1 MSYVVTQGY
10 TIFMAQVSIIS
21 ALDIGSSKTTT
32 LIAQINPETDRITVI
47 GAASLPSRGIKKGQ
61 IINIDE
67 VTQTAIACVEAAE
80 RMAGVNIGRL
90 IVNVSSVQIT
100 SLNSRGIVAVST
112 PGGEIN
118 HDDVIRVIEAAQAVS
133 LPSTQEILHVLPM
146 NFTLDAQTGIRDPIG
161 MSGVRLEVDTHIIM
175 ASSVLVRNI
184 TKCVSEIGAQLD
196 QVVFNGL
203 ASAYS
208 TLTET
213 EKELGVVTAD
223 IGGGTTDLA
232 IYAEGSLAYSAV
244 IPVGAKNITNDL
256 AIGLRV
262 SLESAEKIKL
272 LLSEP
277 VTKMAMPED
286 AWDEPPTNRRS
297 KASEKKKED
306 LLDLS
311 SLNLKEEVM
320 DVSRKTLVEG
330 IIRPRLNEIFDLVG
344 THIKKSGLG
353 HAIPSGLVICG
364 GGGMTIDI
372 LESAKRRLAL
382 PARIGSPT
390 GVTGL
395 IEDVSSPAYATS
407 IGLLLFAVDQ
417 ENTADQGGK
426 LAFNVRGAGAQVGGV
441 VGRIVNM
448 IKSLLP

>member
-1 MSYVVTQGY
+1 
-10 TIFMAQVSIIS
+10 MARPQIIA
-21 ALDIGSSKTTT
+21 ALDIGSSKTAT
-32 LIAQINPETDRITVI
+32 LIAQRNIENGRVTVI

-67 VTQTAIACVEAAE
+67 VTQTSIACVEAAE

-90 IVNVSSVQIT
+90 VVNVSSIQIS

-118 HDDVIRVIEAAQAVS
+118 HDDVMRVIEAAQAVP

-161 MSGVRLEVDTHIIM
+161 MSGVRLEVDTHIIT
-175 ASSVLVRNI
+175 ASSVLTRNI
-184 TKCVSEIGAQLD
+184 AKCVSEIGAQLE
-196 QVVFNGL
+196 QVVFNGV

-213 EKELGVVTAD
+213 EKELGVVCVD

-272 LLSEP
+272 LLGEP
-277 VTKMAMPED
+277 QAKVAMPEELL
-286 AWDEPPTNRRS
+286 DEPPATRN
-297 KASEKKKED
+297 KNKMAAKKKED
-306 LLDLS
+306 MLDLS
-311 SLNLKEEVM
+311 SLNLKEEVG
-320 DVSRKTLVEG
+320 DVSRKTLIDG

-344 THIKKSGLG
+344 AHIKKSGFG

-382 PARIGSPT
+382 PARVGSPG

-395 IEDVSSPAYATS
+395 IEDVSSPAYATT
-407 IGLLLFAVDQ
+407 IGLLLFALEQ
-417 ENTADQGGK
+417 EASADAGGK
-426 LAFNVRGAGAQVGGV
+426 MQFNVRGAGAAVGGLA
-441 VGRIVNM
+441 GRIINM

>member
-1 MSYVVTQGY
+1 
-10 TIFMAQVSIIS
+10 MARPYIIS
-21 ALDIGSSKTTT
+21 ALDIGSSKIAT
-32 LIAQINPETDRITVI
+32 LIAQKNPETGRITVI
-47 GAASLPSRGIKKGQ
+47 GAASLPSKGIKKGQ

-67 VTQTAIACVEAAE
+67 VTQTSVACVEAAE
-80 RMAGVNIGRL
+80 RMAGVSIGRL
-90 IVNVSSVQIT
+90 IVNISSVQIS

-118 HDDVIRVIEAAQAVS
+118 QDDVIRVIEAAQAVS

-184 TKCVSEIGAQLD
+184 AKCVSEIGAQLD
-196 QVVFNGL
+196 QVVFNGV
-203 ASAYS
+203 ASSYS

-213 EKELGVVTAD
+213 EKELGVVTVD

-232 IYAEGSLAYSAV
+232 IYSEGSLAYSAV
-244 IPVGAKNITNDL
+244 IPVGAKNITSDL

-277 VTKMAMPED
+277 QTKISIPED
-286 AWDEPPTNRRS
+286 MLDEPPNRRS
-297 KASEKKKED
+297 KLAEKKKED
-306 LLDLS
+306 MLDLS
-311 SLNLKEEVM
+311 SLQLKEEVG
-320 DVSRKTLVEG
+320 DVSRKTLIDG

-344 THIKKSGLG
+344 SHIKKSGLG

-364 GGGMTIDI
+364 GGAMSVDL

-382 PARIGSPT
+382 PSRVGTPS

-395 IEDVSSPAYATS
+395 IEDVSSSAYATT
-407 IGLLLFAVDQ
+407 IGLLLFAMEQDATG
-417 ENTADQGGK
+417 ESSGKMSFGKSGGN
-426 LAFNVRGAGAQVGGV
+426 LGAGILGK
-441 VGRIVNM
+441 ITDM